1 MEQYYTINEVAEMLK
16 ISRRTVEQYIR
27 CGKIKAIVLGRV
39 YRISESE
46 VGRWVKREAYVP
58 IV

>member
-1 MEQYYTINEVAEMLK
+1 MEQYYTINEVAEKLK

-27 CGKIKAIVLGRV
+27 CGKIKAVILGRV
-39 YRISESE
+39 YRISEAE
-46 VGRWVKREAYVP
+46 VNRWIKREAYIP